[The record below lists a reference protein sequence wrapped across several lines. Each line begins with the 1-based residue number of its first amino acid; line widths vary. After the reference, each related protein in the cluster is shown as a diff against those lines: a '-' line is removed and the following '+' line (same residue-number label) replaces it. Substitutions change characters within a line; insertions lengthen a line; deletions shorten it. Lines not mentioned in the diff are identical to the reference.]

1 MFGILY
7 FYIGRIVALTFIFKL
22 CMSAKNV
29 VYVQERGL
37 PRIQHRDD
45 PFIFIDKSTK
55 FIVSLIHSILG
66 VRPRDPTTGKGAEGT
81 QAITFVIEYILLAG
95 MALLIAANVQ
105 SFLRK
110 LLVTL
115 KNIMRDNEI

>member
-7 FYIGRIVALTFIFKL
+7 FYLGRIVAVTFIVKL

-29 VYVQERGL
+29 IYPEYNTEM
-37 PRIQHRDD
+37 
-45 PFIFIDKSTK
+45 IDKVTK

-66 VRPRDPTTGKGAEGT
+66 VRRREPAEGI
-81 QAITFVIEYILLAG
+81 QGPAEGPLAITIVIEYIILAV

-105 SFLRK
+105 SFLKK

>member
-29 VYVQERGL
+29 VYPEYSTEM
-37 PRIQHRDD
+37 
-45 PFIFIDKSTK
+45 IDKSTK